1 MDANTQTDIQR
12 AIGDLQT
19 LREQWSGVET
29 IDKER
34 EKAEAKLAAVKQNVV
49 AMRGEFNE
57 VRRAYDDILKKAQ
70 AAQSEL
76 GKLEG
81 EVKRRSKEL
90 AAINAELAKI
100 PDKLRG
106 FDRFVNDLRH
116 ESNKLAQ
123 INDGL
128 NSIRVEVGA

>member
-1 MDANTQTDIQR
+1 MNPQTQSDLQR
-12 AIGDLQT
+12 AIGDLTT
-19 LREQWSGVET
+19 LREQWSGVES
-29 IDKER
+29 IDAER
-34 EKAEAKLAAVKQNVV
+34 KKAEARLDAVKQNIV

-57 VRRAYDDILKKAQ
+57 VKHAHGEILKKAQ
-70 AAQSEL
+70 AAQTEL

-106 FDRFVNDLRH
+106 FDKFVADLRR
-116 ESNKLAQ
+116 ESDKVSQ

-128 NSIRVEVGA
+128 